1 MRTPNDMRLNDT
13 SALSGKYQEGAINTN
28 RTASFANTIL

>member
-13 SALSGKYQEGAINTN
+13 STMPGKYQEG
-28 RTASFANTIL
+28 TIEDKLE